1 MRTAHDFDLIAL
13 RAEWKLD
20 LYATI
25 KLINYMRSCV
35 AVKHCCPMCSVQCDD
50 LKSLV
55 AHITDNKHATAQRDA
70 AFWTDDFYLI
80 PTIENDPLLRAPH
93 LFAGDDESW
102 SDDEEELQ
110 AAREEALS
118 RQKELFA
125 SLRAAGAM

>member
-1 MRTAHDFDLIAL
+1 MPHSGELVCATLIAV
-13 RAEWKLD
+13 RV
-20 LYATI
+20 
-25 KLINYMRSCV
+25 LIESFR
-35 AVKHCCPMCSVQCDD
+35 
-50 LKSLV
+50 
-55 AHITDNKHATAQRDA
+55 
-70 AFWTDDFYLI
+70 TDDFYLI